1 MVRGSLLAVAS
12 LTWIALPGDAA
23 GAEPE
28 AVETPAD
35 GEKSGGKKAKGKAKV
50 EAPTPVAAAEP
61 KGAAMKKRVGFG
73 AIRTLSSVNGLFV
86 NGYIANRVTIGMA
99 AGVATFSHRDT
110 DDNGE
115 FTEMRT
121 FGRIGIGPEV
131 FFFPVQG
138 DRNSQVHA
146 DFGFGARVMTFVG
159 FLGRAE
165 DEQGN
170 TLDTPLEIDIELPA
184 KIALWIGRRV
194 AILPEFGLAFRIVP
208 GSREADM
215 NGERDTNQG
224 QGVAAQL
231 GAENGPGFG
240 FEIGDHSGLFMGLG
254 LGFYFGK
261 I

>member
-1 MVRGSLLAVAS
+1 MLRGSLFALASSIS
-12 LTWIALPGDAA
+12 LALPGVAT

-28 AVETPAD
+28 EASDTAAQGGDAD
-35 GEKSGGKKAKGKAKV
+35 AKAKV
-50 EAPTPVAAAEP
+50 QAPPPVAPAPP

-73 AIRTLSSVNGLFV
+73 AIRTLSGVNGLFV
-86 NGYIANRVTIGMA
+86 NGYVANRITAGLAI
-99 AGVATFSHRDT
+99 GVATFTHRET
-110 DDNGE
+110 NDNGE

-121 FGRIGIGPEV
+121 FGRLGIGPEV

-138 DRNSQVHA
+138 DRDSPVHA

-159 FLGRAE
+159 FLGRDE

-170 TLDTPLEIDIELPA
+170 TLDTPLEIGVELPA

-215 NGERDTNQG
+215 NGEFDNNPG
-224 QGVAAQL
+224 QGVAGRL
-231 GAENGPGFG
+231 GGDNGPGFG
-240 FEIGDHSGLFMGLG
+240 FEIGDHAGLFMGIG